1 MGVWGAW
8 HGRVGGGRGM
18 GVWHGCVGAWHGCVL
33 YWHMLCVGMYSDLH
47 GDLVHLLWELGL
59 IFLFDYSEVSH

>member
-1 MGVWGAW
+1 MPCSVWVWHVAWVGVGVAW
-8 HGRVGGGRGM
+8 VWHVRGM
-18 GVWHGCVGAWHGCVL
+18 GVCCIGTC
-33 YWHMLCVGMYSDLH
+33 CVGMYSDLH